1 MKVTLIGTKIRVLR
15 DHAAAA
21 AAVELSERLEAHK
34 LDDTEI
40 LQNGRLDKE
49 EQECPTLFRLM

>member
-1 MKVTLIGTKIRVLR
+1 MNITLIGTEARIPR

-21 AAVELSERLEAHK
+21 AGVELPERLEAHK
-34 LDDTEI
+34 LDGTRI

-49 EQECPTLFRLM
+49 EQACPTPFRLM